1 MRDGGGTESGGC
13 LSLPNDA
20 AWRTP
25 SSAASHLRCV
35 LEIDLTCVALVFPF
49 IHALNV
55 CVCVPKKKRQGWGG
69 ALCEDEVI
77 ATFGSVLADSRPGL
91 IQLLVPE
98 DFRLCALVHSP

>member
-55 CVCVPKKKRQGWGG
+55 CVCVPKKKK
-69 ALCEDEVI
+69 D
-77 ATFGSVLADSRPGL
+77 VLFIIGDWN
-91 IQLLVPE
+91 E
-98 DFRLCALVHSP
+98 K